1 MIIASVATLLFRHS
15 LCHFRVDTRGMK
27 MLKQVVK
34 RRKMLKQ
41 VRNRRKMLKQVVNR
55 RKMLKQVVNRPKM
68 LKQVAQGNA
77 NGSLLAAWN
86 AP

>member
-1 MIIASVATLLFRHS
+1 
-15 LCHFRVDTRGMK
+15 

-86 AP
+86 APQVLDCAVKDVCHEGCVVKQPW